1 MKLQIV
7 QKLIKDEYKRKYE
20 NEYTWEELIELIGL
34 DAVIHDYPYY
44 FNEQGEDT
52 YPHSNKRY
60 YENGRLIINERNEL

>member
-1 MKLQIV
+1 M
-7 QKLIKDEYKRKYE
+7 
-20 NEYTWEELIELIGL
+20 TWEELIELIGL

>member
-1 MKLQIV
+1 MKSGKILTNEW
-7 QKLIKDEYKRKYE
+7 IKKAIKRHE
-20 NEYTWEELIELIGL
+20 NDLKKSESN
-34 DAVIHDYPYY
+34 DYPYY

>member
-1 MKLQIV
+1 MISIQIFIN
-7 QKLIKDEYKRKYE
+7 KTI
-20 NEYTWEELIELIGL
+20 
-34 DAVIHDYPYY
+34 IHDYPYY